1 MRFLLNGFKMKV
13 KVTFLMHNS
22 IMTCKKTIN
31 TMSKNL
37 LIFLKIKELI
47 NSVKL
52 TLLLKQLKMIN

>member
-1 MRFLLNGFKMKV
+1 MRLLLNGFKMKV
-13 KVTFLMHNS
+13 KVIILMHNS

-52 TLLLKQLKMIN
+52 TLLLK